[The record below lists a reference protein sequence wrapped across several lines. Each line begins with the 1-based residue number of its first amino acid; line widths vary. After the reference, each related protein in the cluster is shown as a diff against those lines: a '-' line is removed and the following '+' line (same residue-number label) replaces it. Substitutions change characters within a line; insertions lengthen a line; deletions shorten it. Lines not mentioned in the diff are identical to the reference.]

1 MIIGDTAS
9 GKSSLLQAIIG
20 EMIYMSDKTISGLG
34 GMDATK
40 DGKQFLDLQKETLSQ
55 PLDS

>member
-9 GKSSLLQAIIG
+9 GKSSLLNTIIG
-20 EMIYMSDKTISGLG
+20 ELIFVSDETVSGQG

-40 DGKQFLDLQKETLSQ
+40 TG
-55 PLDS
+55 

>member
-1 MIIGDTAS
+1 
-9 GKSSLLQAIIG
+9 
-20 EMIYMSDKTISGLG
+20 MIYMSDKTISGLG

-55 PLDS
+55 LLDS